1 MKGRTVLI
9 GTAAGLTLS
18 GLGGYGI
25 ASARQDEK
33 GPAARYPAGHAP
45 DGTMADGGKSGRG
58 AGGMH
63 DPMMGRAEMRR
74 MHRSMMRDPES
85 RRLHGRAMKSPG
97 MRAMHREMHGL
108 VR

>member
-9 GTAAGLTLS
+9 GMAAGLTLS
-18 GLGGYGI
+18 GLGGFGI

-33 GPAARYPAGHAP
+33 
-45 DGTMADGGKSGRG
+45 DGGKSGRG

-74 MHRSMMRDPES
+74 THRSMMRDPES
-85 RRLHGRAMKSPG
+85 RRLHGRAMKSQG

>member
-9 GTAAGLTLS
+9 GMAAGLTLS
-18 GLGGYGI
+18 GLGGFGI

-33 GPAARYPAGHAP
+33 
-45 DGTMADGGKSGRG
+45 DGGKSCRG

-74 MHRSMMRDPES
+74 MHRSTLREADS
-85 RRLHGRAMKSPG
+85 RRAHRQAMKSPG
-97 MRAMHREMHGL
+97 MRAMHRQMHE
-108 VR
+108 RAR